1 MRKVIVYIGISLD
14 GYIAK
19 EDGDVSWMHSQDPTN
34 DLTPTTYET
43 FIQTVDTVIMGY
55 RTYQQ
60 ITSELS
66 PNQWVYEGLH
76 TYVLTHRKL
85 KNNKDINFTDI
96 SLHSLISSLKQT
108 YGKHIWLCGKAN
120 IVHQALQTNI
130 IDELHIAILPII
142 LGSGIALFPKLEKTK
157 KLKLI
162 DTVQY
167 NEICELRYKIS

>member
-1 MRKVIVYIGISLD
+1 M
-14 GYIAK
+14 
-19 EDGDVSWMHSQDPTN
+19 
-34 DLTPTTYET
+34 
-43 FIQTVDTVIMGY
+43 
-55 RTYQQ
+55 
-60 ITSELS
+60 
-66 PNQWVYEGLH
+66 
-76 TYVLTHRKL
+76 
-85 KNNKDINFTDI
+85 
-96 SLHSLISSLKQT
+96 KQT